1 VIIMLLLTLRSS
13 AIVLLCNESSCR
25 CGTIAL
31 CFRCCGKYPVFVQPQ
46 KNLESISEQL
56 RIPGSKSLGPIGQ
69 VS

>member
-1 VIIMLLLTLRSS
+1 MSPVADAAPLHCVSG
-13 AIVLLCNESSCR
+13 AVVFQVLW
-25 CGTIAL
+25 
-31 CFRCCGKYPVFVQPQ
+31 FRCCGKYLVFVQPQ